1 MRTGRRKM
9 KMAKQNRNSVQRDIL
24 NEEIAGKNGQKHRI
38 FMVIKVVM
46 IIAVVVLAVHFGPEF
61 VSGFLGR

>member
-9 KMAKQNRNSVQRDIL
+9 KMAKQNRNFVQREIL
-24 NEEIAGKNGQKHRI
+24 NEEIAGKNGQKHRT

-61 VSGFLGR
+61 VSRFLGR

>member
-46 IIAVVVLAVHFGPEF
+46 IIAVVVLAVHFGPEICNK
-61 VSGFLGR
+61 FLVR

>member
-1 MRTGRRKM
+1 
-9 KMAKQNRNSVQRDIL
+9 MAKQNRNSVQRDIL

-46 IIAVVVLAVHFGPEF
+46 IIAVAVLAVHFGPEI
-61 VSGFLGR
+61 VSRLSGG

>member
-61 VSGFLGR
+61 FIQIWGR

>member
-46 IIAVVVLAVHFGPEF
+46 IIAVVVLAVHFGPGF
-61 VSGFLGR
+61 VSRFLGR

>member
-1 MRTGRRKM
+1 
-9 KMAKQNRNSVQRDIL
+9 MAKQNHNSVQQEIL
-24 NEEIAGKNGQKHRI
+24 DEEIARENGQKHRI

-61 VSGFLGR
+61 VSRFLGR